1 LPFPSQ
7 AAFNEADSFESR
19 GGLKA
24 MGDAMGRGMVLVLS
38 LWDDHAARMLWLDS
52 QVSHLRMPRHDE
64 FKFRTRICF
73 F

>member
-1 LPFPSQ
+1 MPFPSQ

-38 LWDDHAARMLWLDS
+38 LWDDYAARMLWLDS
-52 QVSHLRMPRHDE
+52 QVS
-64 FKFRTRICF
+64 T
-73 F
+73 